1 MLCINYLS
9 TEIGLRPYSV
19 IICSISYRIVEGHNP
34 RLTDGQMKEEGQAIL
49 NMRAEDRSRCF
60 PLLLT
65 IGQDQ
70 MHPCLLQ
77 EELLP
82 VFTAF
87 QIYVLTYTFKMKPVT
102 IYKGEF
108 EEETQKCYQGT

>member
-19 IICSISYRIVEGHNP
+19 IICSISYRIVEDHNP

-60 PLLLT
+60 SPTSHNRPRPNAPLPSPGR
-65 IGQDQ
+65 I
-70 MHPCLLQ
+70 
-77 EELLP
+77 
-82 VFTAF
+82 TASVHGIPDLCF
-87 QIYVLTYTFKMKPVT
+87 DVHL
-102 IYKGEF
+102 
-108 EEETQKCYQGT
+108 